1 MASGQQPDRTDLAAA
16 GLDGVC
22 TDFFNPRGDGDE
34 RRRQQSVAGDPAP
47 AQWDSSPAAEAA

>member
-16 GLDGVC
+16 GLDGGC
-22 TDFFNPRGDGDE
+22 TDFFNPRGDE

-47 AQWDSSPAAEAA
+47 AQWGSSPATEAA